1 MEYRDFGSLRSD
13 EIQEFMDVAM
23 KEFTVDAISY
33 DKIDDS
39 FEVACHSTW
48 ESESDDGELIG
59 EVLDDTIVLRDDGIY
74 ADFQVLENEK
84 RLWRQFLLAKG
95 CDWRLRNNPFLED

>member
-1 MEYRDFGSLRSD
+1 MEYRNFGSLRSD

-33 DKIDDS
+33 DEVDDS
-39 FEVACHSTW
+39 FKVACHSTW
-48 ESESDDGELIG
+48 ESESDDGELIS
-59 EVLDDTIVLRDDGIY
+59 EDLDDTIALYDDGIS
-74 ADFQVLENEK
+74 ADFEVLGNEK
-84 RLWRQFLLAKG
+84 RLWQQFLLAKG

>member
-1 MEYRDFGSLRSD
+1 MEYRCFGSLRCD
-13 EIQEFMDVAM
+13 EIQGFMDVAM

-33 DKIDDS
+33 DEIDDS

-48 ESESDDGELIG
+48 ETENDNGELVD

-74 ADFQVLENEK
+74 ADFEVLENEK
-84 RLWRQFLLAKG
+84 RLWQQFLLAKG
-95 CDWRLRNNPFLED
+95 CDWRLKNNPFLKD

>member
-95 CDWRLRNNPFLED
+95 CDRRLRNNPFMKD

>member
-1 MEYRDFGSLRSD
+1 MEYRSFGSLRGD

-39 FEVACHSTW
+39 FKVACHSTW
-48 ESESDDGELIG
+48 VSESDDGEFIS
-59 EVLDDTIVLRDDGIY
+59 EDLDDTITLYDDGIY
-74 ADFQVLENEK
+74 ADFQVLENEE
-84 RLWRQFLLAKG
+84 RLWQQFLLAKG
-95 CDWRLRNNPFLED
+95 CDWRLRNNPFLKD

>member
-1 MEYRDFGSLRSD
+1 MEYRSFGSLRCD

-39 FEVACHSTW
+39 FKVACHSTW
-48 ESESDDGELIG
+48 VSESDDGELID
-59 EVLDDTIVLRDDGIY
+59 EVLDDTITFYDDRIY
-74 ADFQVLENEK
+74 ADLQVLENEK
-84 RLWRQFLLAKG
+84 RLWQQFLLAKG
-95 CDWRLRNNPFLED
+95 CDWRLRNNPFLKD